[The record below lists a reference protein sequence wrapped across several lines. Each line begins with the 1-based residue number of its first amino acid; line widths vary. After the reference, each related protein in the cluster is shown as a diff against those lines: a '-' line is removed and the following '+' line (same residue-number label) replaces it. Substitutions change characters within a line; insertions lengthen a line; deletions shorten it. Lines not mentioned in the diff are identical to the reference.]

1 MTDTPRTETGE
12 LSDEACMT
20 ALQQGDDTALAP
32 LMQRWE
38 LPVKAFV
45 SRLGVPF
52 SDVEDVAQEAFVRL
66 YENRAR
72 YRAGAAFKPWLLTI
86 AGNLARNRL
95 RWRSRHPAD
104 SWDALVETTGRE
116 PVHSDANMQVAS
128 AADAVALAADVRK
141 AVAALP
147 EPLREAVVC
156 VELED
161 MSYVDAA
168 RVMECSPKAVET
180 RGCHR
185 PASGLRRYCRGK
197 LRTAP
202 HTRAF
207 HSPHWA

>member
-12 LSDEACMT
+12 PSDEACMA
-20 ALQQGDDTALAP
+20 ALQQGDDAALAP

-38 LPVKAFV
+38 LPLKAFV
-45 SRLGVPF
+45 SRLGVR
-52 SDVEDVAQEAFVRL
+52 SADVEDVAQEAFVRL

-72 YRAGAAFKPWLLTI
+72 YRAGAAFKPWMLTI

-104 SWDALVETTGRE
+104 SWDELVASTGHE
-116 PVHSDANMQVAS
+116 PAHSDVHTPPVS
-128 AADAVALAADVRK
+128 AADAAALAADVRK

-161 MSYVDAA
+161 MSYADAA
-168 RVMECSPKAVET
+168 RVMECSAKAVET
-180 RGCHR
+180 RLYR
-185 PASGLRRYCRGK
+185 ARQLLRASCRV
-197 LRTAP
+197 LLERVTD
-202 HTRAF
+202 RA
-207 HSPHWA
+207 

>member
-1 MTDTPRTETGE
+1 MTDTPRTETGD
-12 LSDEACMT
+12 LPDEACMI
-20 ALQQGDDTALAP
+20 ALQQGDDAALAP

-38 LPVKAFV
+38 LPVKAFI

-72 YRAGAAFKPWLLTI
+72 YRAGAAFKPWMLTI

-95 RWRSRHPAD
+95 RWRSRHPTD
-104 SWDALVETTGRE
+104 SWDTLVANNGGE
-116 PVHSDANMQVAS
+116 PAGS
-128 AADAVALAADVRK
+128 AGHAPESTADAAALASDVRK

-147 EPLREAVVC
+147 EPLRAAVVC

-168 RVMECSPKAVET
+168 RVMECSAKAVET
-180 RGCHR
+180 RLYR
-185 PASGLRRYCRGK
+185 ARQLLRASCRA
-197 LRTAP
+197 LLERVID
-202 HTRAF
+202 RA
-207 HSPHWA
+207 